1 MFTNLCLLVIF
12 ISRQYDVKN
21 SMGSAALSVHVGGG
35 NCSGLIAF
43 NHQCLYILKKQTK
56 CKRFSLS
63 ISFFFKQIS
72 QKSKIPTEKNFTM
85 PQHLI

>member
-1 MFTNLCLLVIF
+1 
-12 ISRQYDVKN
+12 
-21 SMGSAALSVHVGGG
+21 MGSAALSVHVGGG

-43 NHQCLYILKKQTK
+43 NHQCLYILKKTNKVQTFLFK
-56 CKRFSLS
+56 HQ
-63 ISFFFKQIS
+63 FFFKQIS